1 MGVNVNAI
9 IALARGISYIY
20 SLDIN
25 FTMENAMIEIR
36 FHGRGGQG
44 AVTSAELLALA
55 AIGEGKYAQA
65 FPSFGPER
73 RGAPVVAFCRID
85 EERIRIRANIYE
97 PDIVVVLDSSLLTIV
112 NVAAGLKDK
121 GIVVTTSTDAPEKV
135 KEILKIKNRIAVVD
149 AIKIAREILGLPI
162 TNTTLL
168 GSLVKASGLVKKESF
183 IPPLKERFGRIAEKN
198 ISAFE
203 RAYQDTVLV

>member
-1 MGVNVNAI
+1 
-9 IALARGISYIY
+9 
-20 SLDIN
+20 
-25 FTMENAMIEIR
+25 MIEIR

-85 EERIRIRANIYE
+85 EERIRIRANISE
-97 PDIVVVLDSSLLTIV
+97 PDIVVVLDASLLKIV
-112 NVAAGLKDK
+112 NVAAGLKGK
-121 GIVVTTSTDAPEKV
+121 GVVVTTSTDSPEKV
-135 KEILKIKNRIAVVD
+135 KEILGIKNRIAVVD
-149 AIKIAREILGLPI
+149 AVKIAREILGLPI

-168 GSLVKASGLVKKESF
+168 GSLVKASGVVKRESF

-203 RAYQDTVLV
+203 RAYQDTVLLQ

>member
-1 MGVNVNAI
+1 
-9 IALARGISYIY
+9 
-20 SLDIN
+20 
-25 FTMENAMIEIR
+25 MIEIR

-73 RGAPVVAFCRID
+73 RGAPVVAFCRISD
-85 EERIRIRANIYE
+85 QPIRIRANIYE
-97 PDIVVVLDSSLLTIV
+97 PDVAVVLDASLLRIV
-112 NVAAGLKDK
+112 KVAAGLKPE
-121 GIVVTTSTDAPEKV
+121 GILVTTSKDSPESV
-135 KEILKIKNRIAVVD
+135 KEGLGIKNRMAVVD
-149 AIKIAREILGLPI
+149 AVKIATEVLGLPI

-168 GSLVKASGLVKKESF
+168 GSLVKASELVRKESF
-183 IPPLKERFGRIAEKN
+183 IQPIRERFGRIAEKN

-203 RAYQDTVLV
+203 RAYKETILLQ

>member
-1 MGVNVNAI
+1 M
-9 IALARGISYIY
+9 
-20 SLDIN
+20 
-25 FTMENAMIEIR
+25 
-36 FHGRGGQG
+36 
-44 AVTSAELLALA
+44 TSAELLALA

-112 NVAAGLKDK
+112 NVAAGLKGN

-135 KEILKIKNRIAVVD
+135 KEILKIKNQIAVVD
-149 AIKIAREILGLPI
+149 AVKIAREILGLPI

-168 GSLVKASGLVKKESF
+168 GSLVRASGLVKKESF
-183 IPPLKERFGRIAEKN
+183 VSPLKERFGRIAEKN